1 MDSLALSNDYTTL
14 LKEAERLR
22 ADLSSKI
29 IERDNLVLIECK
41 NLSVIYYTTIG
52 IYEYKV
58 FEKYCAIQ
66 RIKRKIELI
75 QMYLNRDEAVYIPA
89 VEAQLDKEYAEYAQR
104 LDDFLNDINT
114 ADDLSKCGFLSPEET
129 AELKKQ
135 YRGIVKRLHPDLN
148 PNVTEQ
154 QLELFHKAV
163 PIYKKSAATRPELLG
178 GLYNNMG
185 LTLAALGRYS
195 ESEESYKK
203 ALAVMGKTPGG
214 ELEEAMTLLNLAN
227 LVEAES
233 GLESGESRIFALLDE
248 AWEKLD
254 GEKAPRDWYYAFV
267 CEKCAPTFEYYG
279 YFLASA
285 ELNRRSEEIY
295 ERA

>member
-1 MDSLALSNDYTTL
+1 MAMIGPEDYLEPSCLLCGEPFGEQSRLKPIPQERIIAKVDELMSRRDYIGAERTL
-14 LKEAERLR
+14 LYWLGEADAAGDRRGELFLRGELVGHYRKTGEKEKAFQNADRALELISELGFEGTVSAATAYVNCATAMNAFGENER
-22 ADLSSKI
+22 S
-29 IERDNLVLIECK
+29 
-41 NLSVIYYTTIG
+41 
-52 IYEYKV
+52 
-58 FEKYCAIQ
+58 
-66 RIKRKIELI
+66 IELF
-75 QMYLNRDEAVYIPA
+75 R
-89 VEAQLDKEYAEYAQR
+89 
-104 LDDFLNDINT
+104 
-114 ADDLSKCGFLSPEET
+114 
-129 AELKKQ
+129 
-135 YRGIVKRLHPDLN
+135 
-148 PNVTEQ
+148 
-154 QLELFHKAV
+154 KAV
-163 PIYKKSAATRPELLG
+163 PIYEKSAAARPDLLG

-185 LTLAALGRYS
+185 LTLAALCRYS

>member
-1 MDSLALSNDYTTL
+1 MAMIGPEDYLEPSCLLCGEPFGEQSRLKPIPQERIIAKVDELMSRRDYIGAERTL
-14 LKEAERLR
+14 LYWLGEADAASDRRGELFLRGELVGHYRKTGEKEKAFQNADRALELIGELGFEGTVSAATAYVNCATAMNAFGENER
-22 ADLSSKI
+22 S
-29 IERDNLVLIECK
+29 
-41 NLSVIYYTTIG
+41 
-52 IYEYKV
+52 
-58 FEKYCAIQ
+58 
-66 RIKRKIELI
+66 IELF
-75 QMYLNRDEAVYIPA
+75 R
-89 VEAQLDKEYAEYAQR
+89 
-104 LDDFLNDINT
+104 
-114 ADDLSKCGFLSPEET
+114 
-129 AELKKQ
+129 
-135 YRGIVKRLHPDLN
+135 
-148 PNVTEQ
+148 
-154 QLELFHKAV
+154 KAV
-163 PIYKKSAATRPELLG
+163 PIYEKSAAARPDLLG
-178 GLYNNMG
+178 GLFNNMG

>member
-1 MDSLALSNDYTTL
+1 MAMIGPEDYLEPSCLLCGEPFGEQPTLKPIPQERIIAKVDKLMSRRDYDGAERTL
-14 LKEAERLR
+14 LYWLGEADAAGDRRGELFLRGELVGHYRKTGEKEKAFQNADRALELISELGFEGTVSAATAYVNCATAMNAFGENER
-22 ADLSSKI
+22 S
-29 IERDNLVLIECK
+29 
-41 NLSVIYYTTIG
+41 
-52 IYEYKV
+52 
-58 FEKYCAIQ
+58 
-66 RIKRKIELI
+66 IELF
-75 QMYLNRDEAVYIPA
+75 R
-89 VEAQLDKEYAEYAQR
+89 
-104 LDDFLNDINT
+104 
-114 ADDLSKCGFLSPEET
+114 
-129 AELKKQ
+129 
-135 YRGIVKRLHPDLN
+135 
-148 PNVTEQ
+148 
-154 QLELFHKAV
+154 KAV
-163 PIYKKSAATRPELLG
+163 PIYEKSAAARPDLLG

-185 LTLAALGRYS
+185 LTLAALCRYS

>member
-1 MDSLALSNDYTTL
+1 MAMIGPEDYLEPSCLLCGEPFGEQSRLKPIPQERIIAKVDELMSRRDYIGAERTL
-14 LKEAERLR
+14 LYWLGEADAAGDRRGELFLRGELVGHYRKTGEREKAFQNADR
-22 ADLSSKI
+22 ALELIGELGFEGTVSAATAYVNCATAMNAFGEN
-29 IERDNLVLIECK
+29 ER
-41 NLSVIYYTTIG
+41 S
-52 IYEYKV
+52 
-58 FEKYCAIQ
+58 
-66 RIKRKIELI
+66 IELF
-75 QMYLNRDEAVYIPA
+75 R
-89 VEAQLDKEYAEYAQR
+89 
-104 LDDFLNDINT
+104 
-114 ADDLSKCGFLSPEET
+114 
-129 AELKKQ
+129 
-135 YRGIVKRLHPDLN
+135 
-148 PNVTEQ
+148 
-154 QLELFHKAV
+154 KAV
-163 PIYKKSAATRPELLG
+163 PIYEKSAAARPDLLG
-178 GLYNNMG
+178 GLFNNMG

>member
-1 MDSLALSNDYTTL
+1 MAMIGPEDYLEPSCLLCGEPFGEQPTLKPIPQERIIAKVDKLMSRRDYDGAERTL
-14 LKEAERLR
+14 LYWLGEADAAGDRRGELFLRGELVGHYRKTGEKEKAFQNADRALELIGELGFEGTVSAATAYVNCATAMNAFGENER
-22 ADLSSKI
+22 S
-29 IERDNLVLIECK
+29 
-41 NLSVIYYTTIG
+41 
-52 IYEYKV
+52 
-58 FEKYCAIQ
+58 
-66 RIKRKIELI
+66 IELF
-75 QMYLNRDEAVYIPA
+75 R
-89 VEAQLDKEYAEYAQR
+89 
-104 LDDFLNDINT
+104 
-114 ADDLSKCGFLSPEET
+114 
-129 AELKKQ
+129 
-135 YRGIVKRLHPDLN
+135 
-148 PNVTEQ
+148 
-154 QLELFHKAV
+154 KAV
-163 PIYKKSAATRPELLG
+163 PIYEKSAATRSDLLG

>member
-1 MDSLALSNDYTTL
+1 MAIIGPEDYLEPSCLLCGEPFGEQPTLKPIPQERIIAKIDELMSRRDYDGAERTL
-14 LKEAERLR
+14 LYWLGEADAAGDRRGELFLRGELVGHYRKTGEKEKAFQNADRALELLSELGFEGTVSAATAYVNCATAMNAFGENER
-22 ADLSSKI
+22 S
-29 IERDNLVLIECK
+29 
-41 NLSVIYYTTIG
+41 
-52 IYEYKV
+52 
-58 FEKYCAIQ
+58 
-66 RIKRKIELI
+66 IELF
-75 QMYLNRDEAVYIPA
+75 R
-89 VEAQLDKEYAEYAQR
+89 
-104 LDDFLNDINT
+104 
-114 ADDLSKCGFLSPEET
+114 
-129 AELKKQ
+129 
-135 YRGIVKRLHPDLN
+135 
-148 PNVTEQ
+148 
-154 QLELFHKAV
+154 KAV
-163 PIYKKSAATRPELLG
+163 PIYEKSAAARPDLLG
-178 GLYNNMG
+178 GLFNNMG

>member
-1 MDSLALSNDYTTL
+1 MAMIGPEDYLEPSCLLCGEPFGEQPTLKPIPQERIIAKVDKLMSRRDYDGAERTL
-14 LKEAERLR
+14 LYWLGEADAAGDRRGELFLRGELVGHYRKTGEKEKAFQNADRALELIGELGFEGTVSAATAYVNCATAMNAFGENER
-22 ADLSSKI
+22 S
-29 IERDNLVLIECK
+29 
-41 NLSVIYYTTIG
+41 
-52 IYEYKV
+52 
-58 FEKYCAIQ
+58 
-66 RIKRKIELI
+66 IELF
-75 QMYLNRDEAVYIPA
+75 R
-89 VEAQLDKEYAEYAQR
+89 
-104 LDDFLNDINT
+104 
-114 ADDLSKCGFLSPEET
+114 
-129 AELKKQ
+129 
-135 YRGIVKRLHPDLN
+135 
-148 PNVTEQ
+148 
-154 QLELFHKAV
+154 KAV
-163 PIYKKSAATRPELLG
+163 PIYEKSAAARPDLLG
-178 GLYNNMG
+178 GLFNNMG

>member
-1 MDSLALSNDYTTL
+1 MAMIGPEDYLEPSCLLCGEPFGEQSRLKPIPQERIIAKVDELMSRRDYIGAERTL
-14 LKEAERLR
+14 LYWLGEADAAGDRRGELFLRGELVGHYRKTGEKEKAFQNADRALELIGELGFEGTVSAATAYVNCATAMNAFGENER
-22 ADLSSKI
+22 S
-29 IERDNLVLIECK
+29 
-41 NLSVIYYTTIG
+41 
-52 IYEYKV
+52 
-58 FEKYCAIQ
+58 
-66 RIKRKIELI
+66 IELF
-75 QMYLNRDEAVYIPA
+75 R
-89 VEAQLDKEYAEYAQR
+89 
-104 LDDFLNDINT
+104 
-114 ADDLSKCGFLSPEET
+114 
-129 AELKKQ
+129 
-135 YRGIVKRLHPDLN
+135 
-148 PNVTEQ
+148 
-154 QLELFHKAV
+154 KAV
-163 PIYKKSAATRPELLG
+163 PIYEKSAAARPDLLG

-185 LTLAALGRYS
+185 LTLAALCRYS

>member
-1 MDSLALSNDYTTL
+1 MAMIGPEDYLEPSCLLCGEPFGEQSRLKPIPQERIIAKVDELMSRRDYIGAERTL
-14 LKEAERLR
+14 LYWLGEADAAGDRRGELFLRGELVGHYRKTGEKEKAFQNADRALELIGELGFEGTVSAATAYVNCATAMNAFGENER
-22 ADLSSKI
+22 S
-29 IERDNLVLIECK
+29 
-41 NLSVIYYTTIG
+41 
-52 IYEYKV
+52 
-58 FEKYCAIQ
+58 
-66 RIKRKIELI
+66 IELF
-75 QMYLNRDEAVYIPA
+75 R
-89 VEAQLDKEYAEYAQR
+89 
-104 LDDFLNDINT
+104 
-114 ADDLSKCGFLSPEET
+114 
-129 AELKKQ
+129 
-135 YRGIVKRLHPDLN
+135 
-148 PNVTEQ
+148 
-154 QLELFHKAV
+154 KAV
-163 PIYKKSAATRPELLG
+163 PIYEKSAAARPDLLG

>member
-1 MDSLALSNDYTTL
+1 MAMIGPEDYLEPSCLLCGEPFGEQSRLKPIPQERIIAKVDELMSRRDYDGAERTL
-14 LKEAERLR
+14 LYWLGEADAAGDRRGELFLRGELVGHYRKTGEKEKAFQNADR
-22 ADLSSKI
+22 AL
-29 IERDNLVLIECK
+29 
-41 NLSVIYYTTIG
+41 
-52 IYEYKV
+52 
-58 FEKYCAIQ
+58 
-66 RIKRKIELI
+66 ELI
-75 QMYLNRDEAVYIPA
+75 SELGFEGTVSAA
-89 VEAQLDKEYAEYAQR
+89 
-104 LDDFLNDINT
+104 T
-114 ADDLSKCGFLSPEET
+114 AYVNCAT
-129 AELKKQ
+129 AMNAFGENE
-135 YRGIVKRLHPDLN
+135 RSI
-148 PNVTEQ
+148 
-154 QLELFHKAV
+154 ELFHKAV
-163 PIYKKSAATRPELLG
+163 PIYEKSAATRPELLG

>member
-1 MDSLALSNDYTTL
+1 MSAATAYVNCATAMNAFG
-14 LKEAERLR
+14 ENER
-22 ADLSSKI
+22 S
-29 IERDNLVLIECK
+29 
-41 NLSVIYYTTIG
+41 
-52 IYEYKV
+52 
-58 FEKYCAIQ
+58 
-66 RIKRKIELI
+66 IELF
-75 QMYLNRDEAVYIPA
+75 R
-89 VEAQLDKEYAEYAQR
+89 
-104 LDDFLNDINT
+104 
-114 ADDLSKCGFLSPEET
+114 
-129 AELKKQ
+129 
-135 YRGIVKRLHPDLN
+135 
-148 PNVTEQ
+148 
-154 QLELFHKAV
+154 KAV
-163 PIYKKSAATRPELLG
+163 PIYEKSAAARPDLLG

-185 LTLAALGRYS
+185 LTLAALCRYS

>member
-1 MDSLALSNDYTTL
+1 MAIIGPEDYLEPSCLLCGEPFGEQPTLKPIPQERIIAKVDKLMSRRDYDGAERTL
-14 LKEAERLR
+14 LYWLGEADAAGDRRGELFLRGELVGHYRKTGEKEKAFQNADRALELISELGFEGTVSAATAYVNCATAMNAFGENER
-22 ADLSSKI
+22 S
-29 IERDNLVLIECK
+29 
-41 NLSVIYYTTIG
+41 
-52 IYEYKV
+52 
-58 FEKYCAIQ
+58 
-66 RIKRKIELI
+66 IELF
-75 QMYLNRDEAVYIPA
+75 R
-89 VEAQLDKEYAEYAQR
+89 
-104 LDDFLNDINT
+104 
-114 ADDLSKCGFLSPEET
+114 
-129 AELKKQ
+129 
-135 YRGIVKRLHPDLN
+135 
-148 PNVTEQ
+148 
-154 QLELFHKAV
+154 KAV
-163 PIYKKSAATRPELLG
+163 PIYEKSAAARPDLLG

-185 LTLAALGRYS
+185 LTLAALCRYS

>member
-1 MDSLALSNDYTTL
+1 MAMIGPEDYLEPSCLLCGEPFGEQSRLKPIPQERIIAKVDELMSRRDYIGAERTL
-14 LKEAERLR
+14 LYWLGEADAAGDRRGELFLRGELVGHYRKTGEKEKAFQNADRALELIGELGFEGTVSAATAYVNCATAMNAFGENER
-22 ADLSSKI
+22 S
-29 IERDNLVLIECK
+29 
-41 NLSVIYYTTIG
+41 
-52 IYEYKV
+52 
-58 FEKYCAIQ
+58 
-66 RIKRKIELI
+66 IELF
-75 QMYLNRDEAVYIPA
+75 R
-89 VEAQLDKEYAEYAQR
+89 
-104 LDDFLNDINT
+104 
-114 ADDLSKCGFLSPEET
+114 
-129 AELKKQ
+129 
-135 YRGIVKRLHPDLN
+135 
-148 PNVTEQ
+148 
-154 QLELFHKAV
+154 KAV
-163 PIYKKSAATRPELLG
+163 PIYEKSAAARPDLLG
-178 GLYNNMG
+178 GLFNNMG

>member
-1 MDSLALSNDYTTL
+1 MAMIGPEDYLEPSCLLCGEPFGEQSTLKPIPQERIIAKVDELMSRRDYIGAERTL
-14 LKEAERLR
+14 LYWLGEADAARDRRGELFLRGELVGHYRKTGEREKAFQNADR
-22 ADLSSKI
+22 ALELIGELGFEGTVSAATAYVNCATAMNAFGEN
-29 IERDNLVLIECK
+29 ER
-41 NLSVIYYTTIG
+41 S
-52 IYEYKV
+52 
-58 FEKYCAIQ
+58 
-66 RIKRKIELI
+66 IELF
-75 QMYLNRDEAVYIPA
+75 R
-89 VEAQLDKEYAEYAQR
+89 
-104 LDDFLNDINT
+104 
-114 ADDLSKCGFLSPEET
+114 
-129 AELKKQ
+129 
-135 YRGIVKRLHPDLN
+135 
-148 PNVTEQ
+148 
-154 QLELFHKAV
+154 KAV
-163 PIYKKSAATRPELLG
+163 PIYEKSAAARPDLLG

-227 LVEAES
+227 LVEAQI
-233 GLESGESRIFALLDE
+233 GLDNGESRIFSLLDE

-254 GEKAPRDWYYAFV
+254 CSSVPHDGYYAFV

>member
-1 MDSLALSNDYTTL
+1 MAIIGPEDYLEPSCLLCGEPFGEQPTLKPIPQERIIAKVDELMSRRDYIGAERTL
-14 LKEAERLR
+14 LYWLGEADAAGDRRGELFLRGELVGHYRKTGEKEKAFQNADRALELIGELGFEGTVSAATAYVNCATAMNAFGENER
-22 ADLSSKI
+22 S
-29 IERDNLVLIECK
+29 
-41 NLSVIYYTTIG
+41 
-52 IYEYKV
+52 
-58 FEKYCAIQ
+58 
-66 RIKRKIELI
+66 IELF
-75 QMYLNRDEAVYIPA
+75 R
-89 VEAQLDKEYAEYAQR
+89 
-104 LDDFLNDINT
+104 
-114 ADDLSKCGFLSPEET
+114 
-129 AELKKQ
+129 
-135 YRGIVKRLHPDLN
+135 
-148 PNVTEQ
+148 
-154 QLELFHKAV
+154 KAV
-163 PIYKKSAATRPELLG
+163 PIYEKSAAARPDLLG
-178 GLYNNMG
+178 GLFNNMG